1 MTSLRP
7 TVQELLDRFEIIELF
22 NRYTYHHDVLA
33 PRFATG
39 DTDGSEFDL
48 FDEIFTADAVLDFSA
63 SGGIRADVATMKEW
77 LRSAY
82 AYFPVQH
89 HLMGQTELTFVADG
103 NEAHARTWIM
113 NPMGFRRSDG
123 TIEMFTTGGFYLDR
137 LVRTAVG
144 WRIRERSYDQQ
155 WLIGDMPSELALPP
169 G

>member
-1 MTSLRP
+1 MTSLRL
-7 TVQELLDRFEIIELF
+7 TVQQLLDRFEIIELF

-39 DTDGSEFDL
+39 DADGTEFDV

-63 SGGIRADVATMKEW
+63 SGGIRAEVGTMKEW
-77 LRSAY
+77 LASAY
-82 AYFPVQH
+82 ANFPVQH
-89 HLMGQTELTFVADG
+89 HLMGQTELTFTVDA

-113 NPMGFRRSDG
+113 NPMGFRRADG
-123 TIEMFTTGGFYLDR
+123 TIEMFTTGGFYVDH

-144 WRIRERSYDQQ
+144 WRIQDRTYDQQ